1 MSRFFLYVGI
11 IIVCSGV
18 GTGIGILLLIFYFWN
33 DIKKFLINS
42 DVTSTNN
49 SLEKNSN
56 PNYYSEDTAEEM
68 K

>member
-1 MSRFFLYVGI
+1 MSRFLLYLGI
-11 IIVCSGV
+11 ILVCSGV

-33 DIKKFLINS
+33 DIKKSLRNFE
-42 DVTSTNN
+42 VTSRTN

-56 PNYYSEDTAEEM
+56 SNYYSEDTAEEM